1 MSVKRTLP
9 LVCLTGAI
17 GFSNTVSGSKDMRNL
32 PIRWGVSLPNR
43 GVLFGLTNI
52 DTLMKA
58 AAFAEQSGV
67 FESVWFGDSLI
78 HKPRL
83 ESTVMLSAVA
93 ARTQKVRLGVIC
105 MASFPV
111 RHPVLT
117 AIQWASLD
125 QLSKGRTILGVCIGG
140 GHEGELR
147 AFGVKKEE
155 RVGRLTEGI
164 KLIRQLWSDDEVNHR
179 GKYYTLEGYRIV
191 PKPIQKPCPI
201 WIAVTPDRTVV
212 GDKGV
217 EVAMKRV
224 ATLADGFITMPVPCD
239 EFRRRLDLIEE
250 FAEERGRDLS
260 AFEVSIHGM
269 VNINDDRRSAREES
283 MYYFNNYYAPGY
295 PSEELLKIWL
305 AHGPPEECARLIQGW
320 IDMGITTPVLRFT
333 SRNQIGQIERFTE
346 DVLPLLRLK

>member
-1 MSVKRTLP
+1 
-9 LVCLTGAI
+9 
-17 GFSNTVSGSKDMRNL
+17 MRNL
-32 PIRWGVSLPNR
+32 PVRWGFSFPNR
-43 GVLFGLTNI
+43 GVLFGLTSI
-52 DTLMKA
+52 DTILDA
-58 AAFAEQSGV
+58 AVLAEQSGV

-111 RHPVLT
+111 RHPVLV

-140 GHEGELR
+140 GHEGEMR
-147 AFGVKKEE
+147 AFGIKKEE

-164 KLIRQLWSDDEVNHR
+164 KLLRQIWSDDEVNHQ

-191 PKPIQKPCPI
+191 PKPVQKPCPI
-201 WIAVTPDRTVV
+201 WIAVTPDRAVV
-212 GDKGV
+212 GDKGI

-224 ATLADGFITMPVPCD
+224 ATLADGFITMPVPHD
-239 EFRRRLDLIEE
+239 DFRRRLDLIEK
-250 FAEERGRDLS
+250 FAREHGRDIS
-260 AFEVSIHGM
+260 NCEVSIHGM
-269 VNINDDRRSAREES
+269 VNINDDRRAACEEA

-305 AHGPPEECARLIQGW
+305 
-320 IDMGITTPVLRFT
+320 
-333 SRNQIGQIERFTE
+333 
-346 DVLPLLRLK
+346 

>member
-1 MSVKRTLP
+1 
-9 LVCLTGAI
+9 
-17 GFSNTVSGSKDMRNL
+17 MRNL
-32 PIRWGVSLPNR
+32 PVRWGVSLPNR
-43 GVLFGLTNI
+43 GVLFALTTV
-52 DTLMKA
+52 DTLIEA
-58 AAFAEQSGV
+58 AVLAEQSAV

-83 ESTVMLSAVA
+83 ESTVMLGAVA
-93 ARTQKVRLGVIC
+93 ARTERVRLGVIC

-111 RHPVLT
+111 RHPVLV

-164 KLIRQLWSDDEVNHR
+164 KLLRALWSDEEVNHR
-179 GKYYTLEGYRIV
+179 GKYYTLEGCRIV
-191 PKPIQKPCPI
+191 PRPIQKPCPI
-201 WIAVTPDRTVV
+201 WIAVSPDRAVV
-212 GDKGV
+212 GDKGI
-217 EVAMKRV
+217 ERAMKRV
-224 ATLADGFITMPVPCD
+224 ATLADGYITMAVPHD
-239 EFRRRLDLIEE
+239 EFRRRLHLIEE
-250 FAEERGRDLS
+250 FAEEQGRDLS
-260 AFEVSIHGM
+260 NFEVAIHGM
-269 VNINDDRRSAREES
+269 VNINDDRRAAYEES
-283 MYYFNNYYAPGY
+283 KYYFDNYYSPGY
-295 PSEELLKIWL
+295 PSEELLRIWL

-333 SRNQIGQIERFTE
+333 SRNQLGQMERFIK